1 MITDSQSMNVSAA
14 FEENLTGVQPRTISA
29 PAPHPDLEA
38 AIKRSQD
45 YLLSIQYPEGYW
57 VGELMVDSTLVS
69 DTVAYHHWNGKVD
82 PAWQR
87 KAVNHIFS
95 MQLPDGGWNIYYGGP
110 SEVNATIKAYLAL
123 KLAGVPVTDPRMLRA
138 REVALNF
145 GGVPRMNTF
154 SKLYLALL
162 GLFPWEYVPTI
173 PCEVLLIGKWFHV
186 NFWDM
191 SNWSR
196 AMLVP
201 LAIINHYKPTR
212 RPKNPVTL
220 DELYPHGFHE
230 RDLAL
235 PPDPDKISFRNFF
248 LWLDRLHKFAEWF
261 AEHGI
266 HPFRKQALRKA
277 EEWMLE
283 RFEGS
288 DGLAAI
294 FPAMLNSLIALKVLG
309 YADDH
314 PQVLRAEKELKRLEH
329 ETENSVR
336 IEPCFSPVWDTAIVA
351 ICLRES
357 GVPAEDPRMKKCAT
371 WLMDKEIRR
380 RGDWYHKNPVDV
392 EPSGWVFEYNN
403 EWNPDVDDTAMV
415 LLALRL
421 IPTDNT
427 KRRDECF
434 KRGMNWMMAFQCK
447 DGGWAAFD
455 KDCTKN
461 ILEKVPFAD
470 HNAML
475 DPECADITARILEL
489 LGYEKWSTSNSQIAE
504 ALEYIRKQQEPDGSW
519 YGRWGVNYIYGT
531 WQVLRGL
538 RALNIDMN
546 QPWLLKARDWLESVQ
561 HADGGWGERCNTYDD
576 PVFKGQGP
584 STASQTAWAVMGLC
598 AFDDPNRPSLK
609 RGIEYL
615 IKTQNADGS
624 WTELETTGTG
634 FPKVFY
640 LKYDMYRNAW
650 PLLAFATYKKILTK
664 AHAGV
669 NGQVR
674 PIEQSLASE
683 RH

>member
-1 MITDSQSMNVSAA
+1 MNVSAA
-14 FEENLTGVQPRTISA
+14 FEENLIGVQPRNFPASA
-29 PAPHPDLEA
+29 PRPDLEA

-45 YLLSIQYPEGYW
+45 YLFSVQHPEGYW

-82 PAWQR
+82 AAWQR

-201 LAIINHYKPTR
+201 LAIINHFKPTR
-212 RPKNPVTL
+212 TPVNPVTL

-266 HPFRKQALRKA
+266 HPFRKSALRKA

-294 FPAMLNSLIALKVLG
+294 FPAMLNSLIALKALG

-314 PQVLRAEKELKRLEH
+314 AQVLRAEKELKKLEH
-329 ETENSVR
+329 ETEDSVR

-357 GVPAEDPRMKKCAT
+357 GIPAEDPRLKKCAS
-371 WLMDKEIRR
+371 WLMDKEIRL
-380 RGDWYHKNPVDV
+380 RGDWCHKNPVEV

-403 EWNPDVDDTAMV
+403 QWNPDVDDTAMV

-421 IPTDNT
+421 IPTDDA

-489 LGYEKWSTSNSQIAE
+489 LGYEKWSTDNAQIAE
-504 ALEYIRKQQEPDGSW
+504 ALEYIRKQQEADGSW

-538 RALNIDMN
+538 RALGTDMN

-598 AFDDPNRPSLK
+598 AFDDPDRPSLK

-650 PLLAFATYKKILTK
+650 PLLAFATYKKILMK
-664 AHAGV
+664 GHV
-669 NGQVR
+669 NGHER
-674 PIEQSLASE
+674 PVKQALVSE
-683 RH
+683 KR